1 MAINRDNDEERMAR
15 IEHILARLAD
25 GRGQSQRIQAEAR
38 RVLSEIHRSRER
50 RSQLVERVKAVLHPS
65 RARKKR

>member
-15 IEHILARLAD
+15 IEHILARLAE
-25 GRGQSQRIQAEAR
+25 GRANSQRFQNEAR
-38 RVLSEIHRSRER
+38 RVLSELQHSKER
-50 RSQLVERVKAVLHPS
+50 RTRLLDAVQSVVKPR

>member
-15 IEHILARLAD
+15 IEHILARLAE
-25 GRGQSQRIQAEAR
+25 GRANSQRFQNEAR
-38 RVLSEIHRSRER
+38 RVLSELQHSRER
-50 RSQLVERVKAVLHPS
+50 RTRLLDAVQSVVKPR